1 MKSMERYQVVKLPS
15 ATIPC
20 FFSLVIYQ
28 EKTAR
33 SEFEKESSNRMAK

>member
-1 MKSMERYQVVKLPS
+1 MEWCQVVKLPS

-28 EKTAR
+28 GETAR
-33 SEFEKESSNRMAK
+33 SEFEKESSNRKAD